1 MARFIYNLIV
11 YLQMFS
17 NVVDTTLRTELSPEM
32 KTFYDMNLI
41 EAAGPNLV
49 HNQFGEPHP
58 IPANGGKTI
67 EFRKFSTLPKA
78 TTPLTEGVTPD
89 GKNLEV
95 TAITA
100 NVNQYG
106 DYIRQSDML
115 ELTAIDNTIVQTT
128 KKLGDQAG
136 RTLDTVVRDIL
147 QSGTN
152 VLYASKWSG
161 TTETVVAH
169 RYEIDATAKMKVD
182 TIERAVTKLRANNVK
197 PMDDGYYV
205 AIIHP
210 NVAYDIRRDPDFIDI
225 HKYAQPKE
233 LYTGEIGEIA
243 GVRFTQSTEGKVY
256 RGANLAS
263 NSRTLTVNNAQGITA
278 SKTVAFDGGTV
289 AEHALKGREII
300 IGTTHTKVSDN
311 TASVI
316 TTTDDITCTD
326 NTVIYPGEGGAA
338 GVSVYGCLL
347 LGKDAYATTEITGGG
362 LETIVKQKGYGEDP
376 LNQRSSVGWKA
387 TKTAAILQQE
397 AVLRVECCSRFSSA
411 EEN

>member
-1 MARFIYNLIV
+1 MARLIFNLIA
-11 YLQMFS
+11 YLQMFA
-17 NVVDTTLRTELSPEM
+17 NVVDTTLLSALSPEM

-41 EAAGPNLV
+41 ESASPKLV

-115 ELTAIDNTIVQTT
+115 ELTAIDNTIVQAT

-161 TTETVVAH
+161 TTETEVEH
-169 RYEIDATAKMKVD
+169 RYDIDATAKMKID
-182 TIERAVTKLRANNVK
+182 TIERAVTKLRANNVE

-243 GVRFTQSTEGKVY
+243 GVRFVQSTEAKIFN
-256 RGANLAS
+256 GADLAS
-263 NSRTLTVNNAQGITA
+263 NSRTLLVNGALSNT
-278 SKTVAFDGGTV
+278 KTVAFDGGTV
-289 AEHALKGREII
+289 ASSSLVGREVI
-300 IGTTHTKVSDN
+300 IGSTHAKVTAN
-311 TASVI
+311 TASQLTLDTNV
-316 TTTDDITCTD
+316 TASD
-326 NTVIYPGEGGAA
+326 NAVIYPGEGGAA
-338 GVSVYGCLL
+338 GIAVYGCLF

-387 TKTAAILQQE
+387 TYAAKILIPE
-397 AVLRVECCSRFSSA
+397 YLVRVECGSTFSGEA
-411 EEN
+411 HGN